1 MPDVVLLRVT
11 VLVLGAALGAAVASF
26 AGVLVERLPNGA
38 SAWRPPSFCADC
50 LTRIAFRDN
59 VPVFSWLLLR
69 GHCRHCGTPIPSHL
83 FMLEIVGALAGGILA
98 GKLL

>member
-1 MPDVVLLRVT
+1 VPEIAVLRVAI
-11 VLVLGAALGAAVASF
+11 LVLGAGLGAAVGSC
-26 AGVLVERLPNGA
+26 AGVLVGRLPNGA

-50 LTRIAFRDN
+50 RTRIAFRDN
-59 VPVFSWLLLR
+59 VPVISWLLLR